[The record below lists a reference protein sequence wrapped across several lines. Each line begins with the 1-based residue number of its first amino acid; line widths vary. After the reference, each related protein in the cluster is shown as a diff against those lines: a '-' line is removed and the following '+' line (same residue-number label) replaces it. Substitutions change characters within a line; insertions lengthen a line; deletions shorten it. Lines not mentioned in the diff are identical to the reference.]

1 MDLEEII
8 LEAIRTAETAI
19 PSDVFEHIRIAYE
32 NETNQVSKS
41 QLNSILDNVKYA
53 KEKKLPICQ
62 DTGTQTF
69 FLDVGFDF
77 PYKREIVSAITI
89 SVAKA
94 TNLYYIRPNAVDPFS
109 GKNPGNNV
117 GRFIPYINWFLREGN
132 DATIYVLPKGGGSE
146 NASALG
152 MLKPGEGMKGIKKF
166 VVEQVIKAGANP
178 CPPTIIG
185 LGIGGGSDLSMILA
199 KRALLRPLGQ
209 RHEEKRVADLELE
222 LIGLLNKTEVGTMGW
237 GGKISVLDVH
247 IEYAY
252 RHPASLP
259 VGLVVQCWADRRAII
274 KIDAK
279 GNVEVKQ

>member
-1 MDLEEII
+1 MNIEETI
-8 LEAIRTAETAI
+8 LEAIRTAETSI
-19 PSDVFEHIRIAYE
+19 PYDVFEHIRIAHE

-77 PYKREIVSAITI
+77 PYKKEIVNAITA

-94 TNLYYIRPNAVDPFS
+94 TNLYYIRPNAVDPFT

-117 GRFIPYINWFLREGN
+117 GRFIPYINWFLRDGN
-132 DATIYVLPKGGGSE
+132 DGTISVLPKGGGSE

-152 MLKPGEGMKGIKKF
+152 MLKPGEGIKGIKKF

-209 RHEEKRVADLELE
+209 RHEEKKVADLELE
-222 LIGLLNKTEVGTMGW
+222 LLDILNKTDVGTMGW
-237 GGKISVLDVH
+237 GGKTSVLDVH

-274 KIDAK
+274 KIDSK

>member
-1 MDLEEII
+1 MNIEETI
-8 LEAIRTAETAI
+8 LEAIRTAETSI
-19 PSDVFEHIRIAYE
+19 PYDVFEHIRVAYE
-32 NETNQVSKS
+32 NETNEVSKS

-69 FLDVGFDF
+69 FLDVGYDF
-77 PYKREIVSAITI
+77 PYKKEIVNAITA

-94 TNLYYIRPNAVDPFS
+94 TNLYYIRPNAVDPFT

-152 MLKPGEGMKGIKKF
+152 MLKPGEGIKGIKKF
-166 VVEQVIKAGANP
+166 VVDQVIKAGANP
-178 CPPTIIG
+178 CPPIIVG
-185 LGIGGGSDLSMILA
+185 LGIGGGSDLSMIIA

-222 LIGLLNKTEVGTMGW
+222 LLDLLNKTEVGTMGW
-237 GGKISVLDVH
+237 GGRTSVLDVH

-274 KIDAK
+274 KVDSSGK
-279 GNVEVKQ
+279 VEVKQ